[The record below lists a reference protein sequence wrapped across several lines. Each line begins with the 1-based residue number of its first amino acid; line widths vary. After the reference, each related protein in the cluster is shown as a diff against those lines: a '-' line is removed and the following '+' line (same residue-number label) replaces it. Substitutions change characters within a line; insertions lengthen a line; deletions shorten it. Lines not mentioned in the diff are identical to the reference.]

1 MKCFFT
7 KKIFLLL
14 LSLVSVADLYA
25 YDFQIDGIYYKIL
38 SSQELTLEVTRESE
52 GSISYSESVTIPE
65 TIEYRNRT
73 FTVTSIGDY
82 AFYEC
87 SNLKEVTISSKI
99 SQIGSCAFYGCSLLS
114 EIIIPNSVVSIG
126 SSAFSKCSN
135 LTLISLPSELKEIP
149 YGLLK
154 DCTKLNEIAIPL
166 NVHYIRDCA
175 FQGCSSLSS
184 ITIPGSVTNMGA
196 DVFVDC
202 SNLKKVIFEEGEN
215 GLNLSK
221 LTKIKHKYTER
232 NGVIFDRRYGYF
244 HDCPIEEV
252 ILNRNVWCHYSEY
265 SGGYSLASDPPF
277 SDIESF
283 TTLTIGEQVT
293 TISGQMFGNCKN
305 LKDFE
310 FGENIT
316 EIYEYAFSNC
326 TSLETLCIPNEVT
339 TIGRYAFS
347 GCSNIKNIIFG
358 EKVSSIGDYALDGLE
373 NLETIYLLSTNPPNV
388 GTYQKLSNS
397 VYTFTDIY
405 VPNGTKEQ
413 YEANAFWQKF
423 SSIQEFDPT
432 GIISVSN
439 NNIINA
445 NLFDISGRR
454 LSEVKKGINIIN
466 SRKVFV
472 R

>member
-1 MKCFFT
+1 MFFT

-14 LSLVSVADLYA
+14 LSLVSVTNLYA

-82 AFYEC
+82 AFYNC

-99 SQIGSCAFYGCSLLS
+99 SQIGKCAFYGCSLLS
-114 EIIIPNSVVSIG
+114 EINIPNNVASIG
-126 SSAFSKCSN
+126 GGAFQKCRN
-135 LTLISLPSELKEIP
+135 LTSISLPSELKEIP
-149 YGLLK
+149 NGLLS
-154 DCTKLNEIAIPL
+154 DCTNLNEIAIPL
-166 NVHYIRDCA
+166 NVHYIGNRA

-184 ITIPGSVTNMGA
+184 ITIPGSVTSMGE

-202 SNLKKVIFEEGEN
+202 SNLKKVIFEEGEYD
-215 GLNLSK
+215 LHLSK
-221 LTKIKHKYTER
+221 LSKQKYVDPNP
-232 NGVIFDRRYGYF
+232 NGLRIDRRYGYF

-252 ILNRNVWCHYSEY
+252 VLNRNVWSHYSEVAWGTAT
-265 SGGYSLASDPPF
+265 SSEPPF

-283 TTLTIGEQVT
+283 TTLKIREQVT
-293 TISGQMFGNCKN
+293 TITRQMFGNCKN